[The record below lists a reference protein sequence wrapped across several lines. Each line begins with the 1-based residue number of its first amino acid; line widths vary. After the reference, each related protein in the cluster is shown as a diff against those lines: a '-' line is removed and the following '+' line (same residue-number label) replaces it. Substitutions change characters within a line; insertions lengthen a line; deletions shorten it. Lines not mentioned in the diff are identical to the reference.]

1 MEDIYEDSEKSTE
14 HLNLIQYY
22 ALYDPNGE
30 QGLIQGLRYYPRNIS
45 TVIPDNPK
53 LDTKINY
60 YKPYTNP
67 KVVLPKPRYTK
78 KISILNQTKANN
90 SNLNTINQQD
100 YINKYSND
108 KLSSNKINAYPNYNE
123 GREEVNKNNGINE
136 KDEVYRTFTRSYSN
150 DKNDFLIE
158 KN

>member
-1 MEDIYEDSEKSTE
+1 MEDIYDNSGRNTD

-60 YKPYTNP
+60 YKPYTDP

-78 KISILNQTKANN
+78 KISSSNKVKTN
-90 SNLNTINQQD
+90 SSLNTLNQQD
-100 YINKYSND
+100 YLNKYSND
-108 KLSSNKINAYPNYNE
+108 KLNSNKFNVDPNFNE
-123 GREEVNKNNGINE
+123 GEAKIINGTNGR
-136 KDEVYRTFTRSYSN
+136 DDVYRTYTRSYSN

>member
-1 MEDIYEDSEKSTE
+1 MEDIYDNSGRNTD

-45 TVIPDNPK
+45 TVIPDNPA

-60 YKPYTNP
+60 YKPYTDP
-67 KVVLPKPRYTK
+67 KVVLPKPRYAK
-78 KISILNQTKANN
+78 KLSSSNKVKANN
-90 SNLNTINQQD
+90 SLNTLNQQN
-100 YINKYSND
+100 YLNRYNND
-108 KLSSNKINAYPNYNE
+108 KLNSNKFNGDPNYYRGE
-123 GREEVNKNNGINE
+123 TNNINGTNGGE
-136 KDEVYRTFTRSYSN
+136 DAYRTYTRSYSN